1 MEIVTAKSFE
11 LEIMSQGDRNASKL
25 AIIIVLCQAL
35 LPALNH
41 RIAAI

>member
-1 MEIVTAKSFE
+1 MKIVKAKSFE
-11 LEIMSQGDRNASKL
+11 LAIMSQGNRNASKL

-41 RIAAI
+41 SFAAI